1 MTPKDTVGNNS
12 DLWRQKQQAATCLSR
27 NIFQAHPFIP
37 GNIRDVAFSGLRYKI
52 LTIILN
58 KRLLFWERCKNSLMR
73 ASIRKFTLLGIC
85 LGSVLL
91 FASYIAINSY
101 LLDRAFTGFE
111 YAALLTDVL
120 RATNAA
126 HEEVHKLD
134 GIVVDWAVWDDSAM
148 FMQGK
153 TKDYI
158 ISNLNERTLETLDLY
173 FIAYIDNRNNIVWSS
188 TKDDDNKYSYMLPQ
202 DVKNVIFKESK
213 ILTNSTI
220 NDRIHG
226 IFLLDKGL
234 AIIASCPIHA
244 SNGDEPRH
252 GMLVMGRLFS
262 SETMQNISE
271 KMHIPFNIEPV
282 STSLPQRIARA
293 PNKVFY
299 TKAQDVVTI
308 FDIGDNETAA
318 VTLLHDLANRKQLRL
333 IVYGNKDIVHTG
345 VAVSKRAAVYLAV
358 GGLLL
363 LAAIVF
369 LVEKRILRRLLRIT
383 SQLTQIKQQ
392 NTVGDRMPHVSVS
405 GSDEITAMADQ
416 INAFIDEINHYK
428 TDLENLVF
436 ERTNDL
442 NDEIVKKEHIQQE
455 LESARDAAE
464 QANRMKTDFL
474 AKVTHEIRTPMNAI
488 KGLNDF
494 LLHTSLNEEQK
505 ECANIIK
512 DSSLHLL
519 DIVNDLL
526 DLSRIEAGKLALERI
541 DFNLSDLITATV
553 KILRPIA
560 ERKKLKIHID
570 YTGDAGIVCS
580 GDPSR
585 IRQILFNL
593 THNAI
598 KFTQFGEIRIAVRV
612 DKVEPAGL
620 YAVSIAVKDSGI
632 GIETSQLTNIFEP
645 FTQSDN
651 SMSRKYGGTGL
662 GLAICKQLV
671 ELMGGG
677 ISVVSVP
684 GVGSEFSVTLR
695 LPEGMGQDDGTQA
708 SSAHDAGSDRH
719 GALRILVVDDTPT
732 NLMVAEKMFAMLGQ
746 RPILAASGEQ
756 ALALLQQEP
765 FDVVFL
771 DIEMPGMNG
780 FELAKRIRGGAA
792 ALNRQTRLIAMTAYT
807 LDSIKQ
813 QCFQA
818 GMEDFLA
825 KPIDL
830 ENLAAKLQP
839 LGGHAVIVCSQPEDP
854 RLGSARAY
862 GQTGGEDR
870 DILDVAAGMAR
881 LGMDRELY
889 EDVCD
894 GFLEKFNADK
904 FEFIFLRHAGDTK
917 ELQVFVH
924 TLKGVSRQL
933 GAERIAAFAETLE
946 GALLEENAENLEASL
961 TILGKEIRAV
971 EDAIVRFRRNGENA
985 SA

>member
-1 MTPKDTVGNNS
+1 
-12 DLWRQKQQAATCLSR
+12 
-27 NIFQAHPFIP
+27 
-37 GNIRDVAFSGLRYKI
+37 
-52 LTIILN
+52 
-58 KRLLFWERCKNSLMR
+58 MR

-91 FASYIAINSY
+91 FASYISINSY
-101 LLDRAFTGFE
+101 LLDRAFTDFE
-111 YAALLTDVL
+111 YASLMTDVL
-120 RATNAA
+120 RATNTV
-126 HEEVHKLD
+126 HEEAHKLD
-134 GIVVDWAVWDDSAM
+134 ETVVDWAVWDDSAM

-158 ISNLNERTLETLDLY
+158 ESNLNERTIERLSLY
-173 FIAYIDNRNNIVWSS
+173 FIAFIDNKGNIVWSN
-188 TKDDDNKYSYMLPQ
+188 TNTGENKYTFELPQ
-202 DVKNVIFKESK
+202 DIKNAIFKDSK
-213 ILTNSTI
+213 ILTESSI
-220 NDRIHG
+220 NNRVHG
-226 IFLLDKGL
+226 IALLDKGL
-234 AIIASCPIHA
+234 AIIASCPIHT
-244 SNGDEPRH
+244 SDGEGPQQ

-262 SETMQNISE
+262 PGMMQNLSE
-271 KMHIPFNIEPV
+271 KIQIPFHVEPD
-282 STSLPQRIARA
+282 SMTLPHRIARA
-293 PNKVFY
+293 DKKTFH
-299 TKAQDVVTI
+299 TKAQEVVTI
-308 FDIGDNETAA
+308 FDIGENETAA
-318 VTLLHDLANRKQLRL
+318 VTLLRDLANRKQLRL
-333 IVYGNKDIVHTG
+333 IVYGNKDIVHAG
-345 VAVSKRAAVYLAV
+345 IAMNKRAAVYLAV

-383 SQLTQIKQQ
+383 SQITQIKQQ
-392 NTVGDRMPHVSVS
+392 NTVGDCMPHISVS
-405 GSDEITAMADQ
+405 GTDEITTMANQ
-416 INAFIDEINHYK
+416 INSFIDEINHYK
-428 TDLENLVF
+428 TDLENLVL

-442 NDEIVKKEHIQQE
+442 NNEIIKKEHIQQQ
-455 LESARDAAE
+455 LESAKDAAE

-488 KGLNDF
+488 KGLNDY

-505 ECANIIK
+505 ECASIIK

-526 DLSRIEAGKLALERI
+526 DLSRIEAGKLTLERI

-560 ERKKLKIHID
+560 ARKKLEIHID

-598 KFTQFGEIRIAVRV
+598 KFTQLGEIRIAVRV
-612 DKVEPAGL
+612 DKVEIAGL

-632 GIETSQLTNIFEP
+632 GIETSQLANIFEP

-671 ELMGGG
+671 ELMGGS

-684 GVGSEFSVTLR
+684 GVGSEFSVALR
-695 LPEGMGQDDGTQA
+695 LPKGRGCDDGAQA
-708 SSAHDAGSDRH
+708 PSARDTAPDRH

-732 NLMVAEKMFAMLGQ
+732 NLMVAEKMFSMLGQ
-746 RPILAASGEQ
+746 RPTLAASGEQ
-756 ALALLQQEP
+756 ALALLQQEH

-780 FELAKRIRGGAA
+780 FELAKSIRGGVAP
-792 ALNRQTRLIAMTAYT
+792 LNRQTRLIAMTAYT
-807 LDSIKQ
+807 LDSVKQ

-830 ENLAAKLQP
+830 ESLAAKLQP
-839 LGGHAVIVCSQPEDP
+839 LGSHAVIVCSQPEDAA
-854 RLGSARAY
+854 LAQAQALAGAD
-862 GQTGGEDR
+862 DR
-870 DILDVAAGMAR
+870 DVLDVEAGMAR
-881 LGMDRELY
+881 LGMDRQLY

-904 FEFIFLRHAGDTK
+904 FEIVFLRHAPEPK
-917 ELQVFVH
+917 ELLVFVH
-924 TLKGVSRQL
+924 TLKGIARQL

-946 GALLEENAENLEASL
+946 TALHQGNAVNLTASL
-961 TILGKEIRAV
+961 MTLGREIRAV
-971 EDAIVRFRRNGENA
+971 EDAIARFRQAGENA

>member
-1 MTPKDTVGNNS
+1 
-12 DLWRQKQQAATCLSR
+12 
-27 NIFQAHPFIP
+27 
-37 GNIRDVAFSGLRYKI
+37 
-52 LTIILN
+52 
-58 KRLLFWERCKNSLMR
+58 MR

-85 LGSVLL
+85 LGSILL
-91 FASYIAINSY
+91 FASYIATNSY

-111 YAALLTDVL
+111 YATLLTDVL

-126 HEEVHKLD
+126 SEEVQKLD
-134 GIVVDWAVWDDSAM
+134 GIIVDWAVWDDSAM

-158 ISNLNERTLETLDLY
+158 TSNLNERTLETLDLY

-188 TKDDDNKYSYMLPQ
+188 TKTVDDKYASGMPQ
-202 DVKNVIFKESK
+202 DIKKVIFKESSM
-213 ILTNSTI
+213 LTDSNM

-226 IFLLDKGL
+226 IALLDKGL
-234 AIIASCPIHA
+234 AILASCPIHT
-244 SNGDEPRH
+244 SDGEGPKQ
-252 GMLVMGRLFS
+252 GMLVMGKLFS
-262 SETMQNISE
+262 PETMQTLSE
-271 KMHIPFNIEPV
+271 KIQIPFHIEPA
-282 STSLPQRIARA
+282 SLPLPHRIASA
-293 PNKVFY
+293 EKKTLH
-299 TKAQDVVTI
+299 TKTQEVVTI
-308 FDIGDNETAA
+308 FDIGENETAA
-318 VTLLHDLANRKQLRL
+318 VTLLRDLANRKQLRL

-383 SQLTQIKQQ
+383 SQLTTIKQQ
-392 NTVGDRMPHVSVS
+392 NTVGDRMPHVAVT

-416 INAFIDEINHYK
+416 INSFIDEINHYK
-428 TDLENLVF
+428 ADLENLVL

-442 NDEIVKKEHIQQE
+442 HNEIIKKEHVQQE
-455 LESARDAAE
+455 LESAKNAAE

-488 KGLNDF
+488 KGLNDY
-494 LLHTSLNEEQK
+494 LLHTPLNDEQK

-541 DFNLSDLITATV
+541 DFNLSDLLTATV

-560 ERKKLKIHID
+560 ERKKLKIHVD
-570 YTGDAGIVCS
+570 YTGDAGVVCS

-612 DKVEPAGL
+612 DKAEPAGL

-632 GIETSQLTNIFEP
+632 GIETSQLANIFEP

-671 ELMGGG
+671 ELMGGN
-677 ISVVSVP
+677 ITVVSVP
-684 GVGSEFSVTLR
+684 GVGSEFSVALH
-695 LPEGMGQDDGTQA
+695 LPKGTGCDNGAQKA
-708 SSAHDAGSDRH
+708 SAHDTEPDRH

-732 NLMVAEKMFAMLGQ
+732 NLMVAEKMFSMLGQ
-746 RPILAASGEQ
+746 RPTLAASGEQ

-807 LDSIKQ
+807 LDSVKQ

-839 LGGHAVIVCSQPEDP
+839 LGSSAVIVCSQPEGAAP
-854 RLGSARAY
+854 ALTQAHA
-862 GQTGGEDR
+862 QTGANDR
-870 DILDVAAGMAR
+870 DVLDVAAGMAR
-881 LGMDRELY
+881 LGMDRQLY
-889 EDVCD
+889 EDICD
-894 GFLEKFNADK
+894 GFLEKFNADR
-904 FEFIFLRHAGDTK
+904 FEVVYLRHMPDTK
-917 ELQVFVH
+917 ELLVFVH
-924 TLKGVSRQL
+924 TLKGISRQL

-946 GALLEENAENLEASL
+946 TTLVQGNAVDLAASL
-961 TILGKEIRAV
+961 TTLTREIRAV
-971 EDAIVRFRRNGENA
+971 EDAIARFKLAGENA

>member
-1 MTPKDTVGNNS
+1 MGETARNAPPS
-12 DLWRQKQQAATCLSR
+12 RQGTTATKLFVFLQTSCG
-27 NIFQAHPFIP
+27 IFSKRIHSFPTAFEALHFP
-37 GNIRDVAFSGLRYKI
+37 GIVIQYQNRSKEPIAFVR
-52 LTIILN
+52 
-58 KRLLFWERCKNSLMR
+58 ERCKKSFMR

-101 LLDRAFTGFE
+101 FLDRAFTGFE

-134 GIVVDWAVWDDSAM
+134 GIIVDWAVWDDSAM

-158 ISNLNERTLETLDLY
+158 TSNLNERTIETLGLY
-173 FIAYIDNRNNIVWSS
+173 FIAYIDNKGNIVWSN
-188 TKDDDNKYSYMLPQ
+188 TETGENKYSSELPI
-202 DVKNVIFKESK
+202 DIKNVIFKESK
-213 ILTNSTI
+213 ILTDSTI
-220 NDRIHG
+220 NERIHG
-226 IFLLDKGL
+226 IALLDKGL
-234 AIIASCPIHA
+234 AIIASCPIHT
-244 SNGDEPRH
+244 SDGEGPKQ

-262 SETMQNISE
+262 PEMMQTLSE
-271 KMHIPFNIEPV
+271 KIQIPFHIEPV
-282 STSLPQRIARA
+282 SVPLPHRIANA
-293 PNKVFY
+293 GKKTFH
-299 TKAQDVVTI
+299 TKEQEDVTI
-308 FDIGDNETAA
+308 FDIGENETAA
-318 VTLLHDLANRKQLRL
+318 VTLLRDLANRNQLRL
-333 IVYGNKDIVHTG
+333 IVYGNKDIVHAG
-345 VAVSKRAAVYLAV
+345 VAVSKRAAIYLAV

-383 SQLTQIKQQ
+383 SQITQIKQQ
-392 NTVGDRMPHVSVS
+392 NTVGDCMPHVSVS

-416 INAFIDEINHYK
+416 INSFIDEINHYK
-428 TDLENLVF
+428 TDLENLVL
-436 ERTNDL
+436 ERTNNL
-442 NDEIVKKEHIQQE
+442 NDVIAKKEHIQQE
-455 LESARDAAE
+455 LESAKDAAE

-488 KGLNDF
+488 KGLNDY
-494 LLHTSLNEEQK
+494 LLHTPLNDEQK
-505 ECANIIK
+505 ECASIIK

-560 ERKKLKIHID
+560 ARKKLGIHID
-570 YTGDAGIVCS
+570 YKGDAGIVCS

-612 DKVEPAGL
+612 DKVEIADL

-632 GIETSQLTNIFEP
+632 GIEPSQLTNIFEP

-684 GVGSEFSVTLR
+684 GVGSEFSVSLR
-695 LPEGMGQDDGTQA
+695 LPRGTGRDDGAQVP
-708 SSAHDAGSDRH
+708 SARDAAPDRH

-732 NLMVAEKMFAMLGQ
+732 NLMVAEKMFSMLGQ
-746 RPILAASGEQ
+746 RPTLAASGEQ
-756 ALALLQQEP
+756 ALALLQQEY

-780 FELAKRIRGGAA
+780 FELAKNIRGGAA
-792 ALNRQTRLIAMTAYT
+792 PLNRQTRLIAMTAYT

-830 ENLAAKLQP
+830 ESLAAKLQP
-839 LGGHAVIVCSQPEDP
+839 LGGHAVIVCSQPDDAA
-854 RLGSARAY
+854 LAHAQAGAD
-862 GQTGGEDR
+862 DR
-870 DILDVAAGMAR
+870 DVLDVAAGMAR
-881 LGMDRELY
+881 LGMDRQLY

-904 FEFIFLRHAGDTK
+904 FEILYLRHAPDPK
-917 ELQVFVH
+917 ELLVFVH
-924 TLKGVSRQL
+924 TLKGIARQL
-933 GAERIAAFAETLE
+933 GAERVAAFAETLE
-946 GALLEENAENLEASL
+946 TDLHQGNAVNLAASL
-961 TILGKEIRAV
+961 MTLGREIRAV
-971 EDAIVRFRRNGENA
+971 EDAIARFKQAGEQA
-985 SA
+985 PA